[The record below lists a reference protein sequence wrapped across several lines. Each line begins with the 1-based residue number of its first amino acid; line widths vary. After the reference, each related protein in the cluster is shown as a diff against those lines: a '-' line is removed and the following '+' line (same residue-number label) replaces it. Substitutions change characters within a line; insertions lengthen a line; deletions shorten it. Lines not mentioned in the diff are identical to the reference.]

1 METCLES
8 AEFCVSSCPS
18 RMAKMEVWM
27 RKTQDKIDGVVPKVI
42 DLTSEDGEGK
52 EAIGDVLGSP
62 FLDLGP
68 SDESEVALGLHVLGP
83 LTLTQIVDLP
93 RVAALEELERD
104 CTHLFMVEFE
114 GPVAPQ

>member
-1 METCLES
+1 MD
-8 AEFCVSSCPS
+8 
-18 RMAKMEVWM
+18 R
-27 RKTQDKIDGVVPKVI
+27 VVPEVI

-68 SDESEVALGLHVLGP
+68 LDESEVALGSHVLGP

-93 RVAALEELERD
+93 LATAVGGLERD
-104 CTHLFMVEFE
+104 CTHLFMVGFE
-114 GPVAPQ
+114 GPVVSQ